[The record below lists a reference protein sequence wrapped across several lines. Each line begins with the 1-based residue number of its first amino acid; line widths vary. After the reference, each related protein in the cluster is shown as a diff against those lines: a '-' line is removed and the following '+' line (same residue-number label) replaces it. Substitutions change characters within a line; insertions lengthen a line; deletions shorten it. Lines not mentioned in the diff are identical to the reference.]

1 MAKLYFS
8 YSAMNAGK
16 STILLQAS
24 HNYFERGMRTMLI
37 TSNLDNRVKKGK
49 ITSRIGLSE
58 DAELFDNNTNIY
70 SLIDK
75 FNFKYKISCVLI
87 DEAQF
92 LSHDQVW
99 QLSEVVDKLKL
110 PVMCYGLRTDFLGKL
125 FSGSE
130 ILLSIADEI
139 REIRTICHCGK
150 KATMVIRQDDKGKV
164 IKSGAQIEIG
174 GNEKYTSLC
183 RLHWKKMIVG
193 KEINND

>member
-24 HNYFERGMRTMLI
+24 HNYFERGMKTMLI

-58 DAELFDNNTNIY
+58 DAELFDKYTNMY

-75 FNFKYKISCVLI
+75 FNFKNKISCVLI

-99 QLSEVVDKLKL
+99 QLSDIVDKLKL

-150 KATMVIRQDDKGKV
+150 KATMVIRQDDKGNV

-183 RLHWKKMIVG
+183 RLHWKKMIL
-193 KEINND
+193 ENRDD

>member
-58 DAELFDNNTNIY
+58 DAELFDKYTNIY

-75 FNFKYKISCVLI
+75 FNFKNKISCVLI

-92 LSHDQVW
+92 LSYDQVW
-99 QLSEVVDKLKL
+99 QLSDIVDKLKL

>member
-24 HNYFERGMRTMLI
+24 HNYFERGMKTMLI

-58 DAELFDNNTNIY
+58 DAELFDKYTNIY

-75 FNFKYKISCVLI
+75 FNFKNKISCVLI

-92 LSHDQVW
+92 LSHNQVW
-99 QLSEVVDKLKL
+99 QLSDVVDKLKL

-150 KATMVIRQDDKGKV
+150 KATMVIRQDDKGNV

>member
-75 FNFKYKISCVLI
+75 FNFKNKISCVLI

-92 LSHDQVW
+92 LSYDQVW
-99 QLSEVVDKLKL
+99 QLSDVVDKLKL

-150 KATMVIRQDDKGKV
+150 KATMVIRQDDKGNV

-193 KEINND
+193 KVINND

>member
-58 DAELFDNNTNIY
+58 DAELFDNKTNIY

-75 FNFKYKISCVLI
+75 FNFKNKISCVLI

-92 LSHDQVW
+92 LSDDQVW
-99 QLSEVVDKLKL
+99 QLSDVVDKLKL

-150 KATMVIRQDDKGKV
+150 KATMVIRQDDKGNV

>member
-1 MAKLYFS
+1 
-8 YSAMNAGK
+8 MNAGK

-58 DAELFDNNTNIY
+58 DAELFDKYTNMY

-75 FNFKYKISCVLI
+75 FNFKNKISCVLI

-99 QLSEVVDKLKL
+99 QLSDVVDKLKL

-150 KATMVIRQDDKGKV
+150 KATMVIRQDDKGNV

-183 RLHWKKMIVG
+183 RLHWKKMIL
-193 KEINND
+193 ENRDD

>member
-49 ITSRIGLSE
+49 ITSRIGLLE

-75 FNFKYKISCVLI
+75 FNFKNNISCVLI

-99 QLSEVVDKLKL
+99 QLSDVVDKLKL

-150 KATMVIRQDDKGKV
+150 KATMVIRQDDKGNV

>member
-75 FNFKYKISCVLI
+75 FNFKNKISCVLI

-99 QLSEVVDKLKL
+99 QLSDVVDKLKL

-150 KATMVIRQDDKGKV
+150 KATMVIRQDDKGNV

>member
-24 HNYFERGMRTMLI
+24 HNYFERGMKTMLI

-58 DAELFDNNTNIY
+58 DAELFDKYTNIY

-75 FNFKYKISCVLI
+75 FNFKNKISCVLI

-92 LSHDQVW
+92 LSHNQVW
-99 QLSEVVDKLKL
+99 QLSDVVDKLKL

-150 KATMVIRQDDKGKV
+150 KATMVIRQDDKGNV

-183 RLHWKKMIVG
+183 RLHWKRMIL
-193 KEINND
+193 ENRDD

>member
-58 DAELFDNNTNIY
+58 DAELFDKYTNIY

-75 FNFKYKISCVLI
+75 FNFKNKISCVLI

-92 LSHDQVW
+92 LSYDQVW
-99 QLSEVVDKLKL
+99 QLSDIVDKLKL

-150 KATMVIRQDDKGKV
+150 KATMVIRQDDKGNV

-183 RLHWKKMIVG
+183 RLHWKRMILD
-193 KEINND
+193 NRDD

>member
-24 HNYFERGMRTMLI
+24 HNYFERGMKTMLI

-58 DAELFDNNTNIY
+58 DAELFDKYTNIY

-75 FNFKYKISCVLI
+75 FNFKNKISCVLI

-99 QLSEVVDKLKL
+99 QLSDVVDKLKL

-150 KATMVIRQDDKGKV
+150 KATMVIRQDDKGNV

>member
-58 DAELFDNNTNIY
+58 DAELFDKYTNMY

-75 FNFKYKISCVLI
+75 FNFKNKISCVLI

-99 QLSEVVDKLKL
+99 QLSDVVDKLKL

-150 KATMVIRQDDKGKV
+150 KATMVIRQDDKGNV

-183 RLHWKKMIVG
+183 RLHWKRMILD
-193 KEINND
+193 NRDD

>member
-24 HNYFERGMRTMLI
+24 HNYFERGMKTMII
-37 TSNLDNRVKKGK
+37 TSNLDNRVKKGE
-49 ITSRIGLSE
+49 ITSRIGLSKA
-58 DAELFDNNTNIY
+58 AETFDKKTDILE
-70 SLIDK
+70 LIKK
-75 FNFKYKISCVLI
+75 FNAKNNISCVLV

-92 LSHDQVW
+92 LTHKQVW
-99 QLSEVVDKLKL
+99 QLSNVVDQIKI
-110 PVMCYGLRTDFLGKL
+110 PVMCYGLRTDFQGKL

-150 KATMVIRQDDKGKV
+150 KATMVIRQSNGQTV
-164 IKSGAQIEIG
+164 IAGDQVQIG
-174 GNEKYTSLC
+174 GNESYTSLC
-183 RLHWKKMIVG
+183 RKHWLEEFESAKY
-193 KEINND
+193 

>member
-24 HNYFERGMRTMLI
+24 HNYFERGMKTMLI

-58 DAELFDNNTNIY
+58 DAELFDKYTNIY

-75 FNFKYKISCVLI
+75 FNFKNKISCVLI

-99 QLSEVVDKLKL
+99 QLSDVVDKLKL

-150 KATMVIRQDDKGKV
+150 KATMVIRQDDKGNV

-183 RLHWKKMIVG
+183 RLHWKKMIL
-193 KEINND
+193 ENRDD

>member
-75 FNFKYKISCVLI
+75 FNFKNKISCVLI

-99 QLSEVVDKLKL
+99 QLSDVVDKLKL

-139 REIRTICHCGK
+139 REVRTICHCGK
-150 KATMVIRQDDKGKV
+150 KATMVIRQDDKGIV

>member
-75 FNFKYKISCVLI
+75 FNFKNKISCVLI

-99 QLSEVVDKLKL
+99 QLSDVVDKLKL

-150 KATMVIRQDDKGKV
+150 KATMVIRQDDKGNV

-193 KEINND
+193 KEINNG

>member
-24 HNYFERGMRTMLI
+24 HNYFERGMKTMLI

-58 DAELFDNNTNIY
+58 DAELFDKYTNIY

-75 FNFKYKISCVLI
+75 FNFKNKISCVLI

-92 LSHDQVW
+92 LSHNQVW
-99 QLSEVVDKLKL
+99 QLSDVVDKLKL

-150 KATMVIRQDDKGKV
+150 KATMVIRQDDKGNV

-183 RLHWKKMIVG
+183 RLHWKKMIL
-193 KEINND
+193 ENRDD

>member
-75 FNFKYKISCVLI
+75 FNFKNKISCELI

-99 QLSEVVDKLKL
+99 QLSDVVDKLKL
-110 PVMCYGLRTDFLGKL
+110 PVMCYGLRTDFQGKL

-150 KATMVIRQDDKGKV
+150 KATMVIRQDDKGIV

>member
-24 HNYFERGMRTMLI
+24 HNYFERGMKTMLI

-58 DAELFDNNTNIY
+58 DAELFDKYTNIY

-75 FNFKYKISCVLI
+75 FNFKNKISCVLI

-92 LSHDQVW
+92 LSNDQVW
-99 QLSEVVDKLKL
+99 QLSDIVDKLKL

-150 KATMVIRQDDKGKV
+150 KATMVIRQDDKGNV

-183 RLHWKKMIVG
+183 RLHWKKMIL
-193 KEINND
+193 ENRDD

>member
-49 ITSRIGLSE
+49 ITSRIGLLE

-75 FNFKYKISCVLI
+75 FNFKNKISCVLI

-99 QLSEVVDKLKL
+99 QLSDVVDKLKL

-150 KATMVIRQDDKGKV
+150 KATMVIRQDDKGNV

>member
-75 FNFKYKISCVLI
+75 FNFKNKISCVLI

-92 LSHDQVW
+92 LSYDQVW
-99 QLSEVVDKLKL
+99 QLSDIVDKLKL

-150 KATMVIRQDDKGKV
+150 KATMVIRQDDKGNV

-183 RLHWKKMIVG
+183 RLHWKRMILD
-193 KEINND
+193 NRDD

>member
-75 FNFKYKISCVLI
+75 FNFKNKISCVLI

-92 LSHDQVW
+92 LSDDQVW
-99 QLSEVVDKLKL
+99 QLSDVVDKLKL

-130 ILLSIADEI
+130 TLLSIADEI

-150 KATMVIRQDDKGKV
+150 KATMVIRQDDKGNV

>member
-75 FNFKYKISCVLI
+75 FNFKNKISCVLI

-92 LSHDQVW
+92 LSDDQVW
-99 QLSEVVDKLKL
+99 QLSDVVDKLKL

-150 KATMVIRQDDKGKV
+150 KATMVIRQDDKGNV

>member
-75 FNFKYKISCVLI
+75 FNFKNKISCVLI
-87 DEAQF
+87 DDAQF

-99 QLSEVVDKLKL
+99 QLSDVVDKLKL

-150 KATMVIRQDDKGKV
+150 KATMVIRQDDKGNV

>member
-24 HNYFERGMRTMLI
+24 HNYFERGMKTMLI

-58 DAELFDNNTNIY
+58 DAELFDKYTNIY

-75 FNFKYKISCVLI
+75 FNFKNKISCVLI

-99 QLSEVVDKLKL
+99 QLSDVVDKLKL

-150 KATMVIRQDDKGKV
+150 KATMTVRLNEEGKPLQA
-164 IKSGAQIEIG
+164 GQQIQIG
-174 GNEKYTSLC
+174 GNESYVSMC
-183 RLHWKKMIVG
+183 RTHFKSNLGLLK
-193 KEINND
+193 D